1 MIVKVTVRK
10 ALLFSVL
17 ALAFGQ
23 MAEAGGIKTAGAAD
37 APAAGSAAGGKVA
50 PIAEAGAKKVEVTE
64 ASFRC
69 LHQMT
74 KVGDVYVDNLLGQLD
89 ATKAVASSAAGGIY
103 PPGSVLQ
110 LIPGEA
116 MVKLDKGA
124 RPETSDWE
132 FFALDVQPEGVKI
145 KQRGSKEVSNM
156 FGSCFNCH
164 ANAAPQRDLVCGKG
178 NGCPPVV
185 FPDGIDNAKLTAALQ
200 KTDKR
205 CPSPEP
211 PKPEELAELK
221 KLLEW
226 LASQAG
232 QQ

>member
-1 MIVKVTVRK
+1 MMVKVTMK
-10 ALLFSVL
+10 TALLVSVL
-17 ALAFGQ
+17 VLAFSQ
-23 MAEAGGIKTAGAAD
+23 AV
-37 APAAGSAAGGKVA
+37 AAGGVKTAAAADSTAGPSAGGEVT
-50 PIAEAGAKKVEVTE
+50 PIAEAVAKKVEVTE

-145 KQRGSKEVSNM
+145 KQRGGKEVRNM
-156 FGSCFNCH
+156 FGSCFSCH

-185 FPDGIDNAKLTAALQ
+185 FPGGIDNAKLTAALQ

-205 CPSPEP
+205 CPSPE
-211 PKPEELAELK
+211 KPTPDQLVELK
-221 KLLEW
+221 KMLEW
-226 LASQAG
+226 LASQGG

>member
-1 MIVKVTVRK
+1 MMVKVTMK
-10 ALLFSVL
+10 TTLLVSVL
-17 ALAFGQ
+17 ALAFSQ
-23 MAEAGGIKTAGAAD
+23 AA
-37 APAAGSAAGGKVA
+37 AAGGVKTAAAADTAAPPSAGGEVT

-145 KQRGSKEVSNM
+145 KQRGGKEVGNM
-156 FGSCFNCH
+156 FGSCFSCH
-164 ANAAPQRDLVCGKG
+164 TNAAPQRDLVCGKG

-185 FPDGIDNAKLTAALQ
+185 FPGGIDNAKLTAALQ

-205 CPSPEP
+205 CPSPDP
-211 PKPEELAELK
+211 LKPEELAELK
-221 KLLEW
+221 KLQAL
-226 LASQAG
+226 LAPPSG